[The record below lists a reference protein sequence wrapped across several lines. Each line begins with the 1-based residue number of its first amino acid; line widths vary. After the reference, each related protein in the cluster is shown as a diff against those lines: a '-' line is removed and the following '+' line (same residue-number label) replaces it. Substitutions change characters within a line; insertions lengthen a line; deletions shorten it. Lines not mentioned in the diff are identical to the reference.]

1 MAKNIVFCADGTW
14 NGPGEAEEHDRGG
27 NPTNVFKLFLNLAGE
42 LSAGMLR
49 SADEQERV
57 LAAPGGGPVHQIAK
71 YLHGVGDSDNF
82 LVKVLG
88 GVGGAGLVTRIVRGY
103 TFISRNYQVGDRLFI
118 VGFSRGAY
126 TARAL
131 AGLIAAR
138 GLLDARQVDLAANR
152 EQAYRLGSAE
162 WFAYRRQAL
171 ESRSRRDWLNKLQ
184 EVAFD
189 LPGFLQAP
197 PKAPRI
203 ADVEMEAVVVWDT
216 VGSLGIP
223 AYNLKTDTQLDA
235 FQFADLKLSAKVH
248 NGRHLVAVD
257 ERRSNFTP
265 TLWDPEQRI
274 VQVLCPGSHSDVGG
288 GYPMDGNQSGLSDGS
303 LQWVTGELTK
313 LQVAFAAT
321 PAVTVRPDA
330 CGVSHAPWD
339 EPPWDLLPRG
349 PRSFP
354 GGLVVHQ
361 SVLDRLGC
369 GTRLAA
375 GQSPYSPAN
384 LNGTYLAGGAVSG
397 GVTVVV

>member
-1 MAKNIVFCADGTW
+1 VAKNIVFCADGTS

-303 LQWVTGELTK
+303 LQWVTRELTK
-313 LQVAFAAT
+313 LQVVFAAT

-384 LNGTYLAGGAVSG
+384 LNGTYLAGGAVRG